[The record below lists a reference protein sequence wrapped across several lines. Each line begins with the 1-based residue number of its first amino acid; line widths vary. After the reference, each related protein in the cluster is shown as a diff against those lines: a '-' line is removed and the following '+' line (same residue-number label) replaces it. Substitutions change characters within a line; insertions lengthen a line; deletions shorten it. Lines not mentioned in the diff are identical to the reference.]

1 MVLSFRL
8 AAAVLIVAMISTGQI
23 LFKVAAER
31 ISASG
36 GQLTTPALS
45 VVALSLGLYGIAT
58 LGWIWVLQWY
68 PLSRIYPLM
77 ALSFVLVPLAG
88 AFIFGE
94 RLTFSF
100 FAGTALLLAGL
111 FVIVGSQAR

>member
-1 MVLSFRL
+1 
-8 AAAVLIVAMISTGQI
+8 
-23 LFKVAAER
+23 
-31 ISASG
+31 
-36 GQLTTPALS
+36 
-45 VVALSLGLYGIAT
+45 
-58 LGWIWVLQWY
+58 
-68 PLSRIYPLM
+68 M

-111 FVIVGSQAR
+111 FVIVGSHAR